1 MVKTDLSYITAG
13 DLRTKSWVASRA
25 VAPADL
31 GPLGV
36 YTRTLAPTGYGFRH
50 DFSKNYR
57 SDQKMV

>member
-31 GPLGV
+31 GV
-36 YTRTLAPTGYGFRH
+36 YTRTLAPSGYGFRD